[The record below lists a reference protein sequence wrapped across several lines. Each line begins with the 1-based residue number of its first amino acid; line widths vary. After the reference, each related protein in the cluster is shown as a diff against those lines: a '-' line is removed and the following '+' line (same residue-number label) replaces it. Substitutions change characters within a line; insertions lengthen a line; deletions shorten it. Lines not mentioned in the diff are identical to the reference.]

1 MNARLEA
8 RVVNILLYA
17 ALLSFIVFL
26 LVPVASLI
34 AFSFREGRYMVLPF
48 DGWSLHWYT
57 DLFRHPDFVQSAFH
71 SAVVAIVVTVVGAAI
86 GTAAAL
92 AWVRFD
98 FRFKKLYQSFV
109 IAPLLM
115 PQIILGLIL
124 LLWFSV
130 LGNWLDFSMSLA
142 TIIVGHVVYIVPFTL
157 IVVSVQIHALD
168 PAIEDAARDCGADD
182 WTVYREITLPL
193 IAPGILSAAI
203 FAFLL
208 SWGNFYITYSLA
220 GTTRTLPTFIF
231 SGIALGSSPLY
242 AALAT
247 VTFLPGLL
255 LVGLAE
261 WLRRRTTGRL
271 AASGRD

>member
-1 MNARLEA
+1 MNSRLEA
-8 RVVNILLYA
+8 RIADVLLYA
-17 ALLSFIVFL
+17 SVAFVILFFVI
-26 LVPVASLI
+26 PVAALI
-34 AFSFREGRYMVLPF
+34 GFSFRQGRYMVLPF
-48 DGWSLHWYT
+48 DGWSLHWYGE
-57 DLFRHPDFVQSAFH
+57 LFRHPDFGQAALH
-71 SAVVAIVVTVVGAAI
+71 SAIVAVVVTIVGTGI

-98 FRFKKLYQSFV
+98 FRFKKIYQSFV
-109 IAPLLM
+109 IAPLLV
-115 PQIILGLIL
+115 PQIILGFIL

-130 LGNWLDFSMSLA
+130 LGNWLDFSMNIV
-142 TIIVGHVVYIVPFTL
+142 TIIIGHVVYIVPFTL

-168 PAIEDAARDCGADD
+168 PAVEDAARDCGAND

-208 SWGNFYITYSLA
+208 SWGNFYITYSLS

-242 AALAT
+242 AAVAT

-261 WLRRRTTGRL
+261 WLRRRT
-271 AASGRD
+271 AAH